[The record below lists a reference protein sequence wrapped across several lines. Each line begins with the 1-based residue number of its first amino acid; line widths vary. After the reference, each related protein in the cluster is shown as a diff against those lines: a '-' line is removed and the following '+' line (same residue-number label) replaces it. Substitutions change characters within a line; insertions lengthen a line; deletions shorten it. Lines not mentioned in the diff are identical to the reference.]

1 MGRALTKACV
11 GLLLAL
17 AAAFACAQARQPQTS
32 AEAESGWA
40 KGNRMLLGVT
50 QERAGFSAQWRFQRS
65 ADGDILIDL
74 EELRGKRMRAGA
86 LLLIDK
92 GALAVRDLPLE
103 RGRELDGFNGPL
115 LMLQLVLRVLE
126 RAAPGGPASVKR
138 DTRIDLIEREKPIKV
153 TGVGADGEFFAPWSA
168 RGLLGP
174 APDGQIRFELEFDSA
189 ARDGAGAYRSSVA
202 GIWQNASPP
211 PKLPDTMALR
221 GWRVFQLRQAAR
233 AAGASNVVGLATSA
247 PMAFANL
254 GEVRRRVAEW
264 AAEGARRSRGQCS

>member
-11 GLLLAL
+11 GLLAAL
-17 AAAFACAQARQPQTS
+17 AAALACGQARPAQTLP
-32 AEAESGWA
+32 EAESGWA
-40 KGNRMLLGVT
+40 KGNRILLGVT

-65 ADGDILIDL
+65 ARGDILIDL
-74 EELRGKRMRAGA
+74 EESRGKRVRAGA
-86 LLLIDK
+86 LLLVDNA
-92 GALAVRDLPLE
+92 ALAVRDVPLE

-126 RAAPGGPASVKR
+126 RAAPDGPASIKR
-138 DTRIDLIEREKPIKV
+138 DTRVEVTEREKPIKV
-153 TGVGADGEFFAPWSA
+153 TGVGTDGEFFAPWSA

-174 APDGQIRFELEFDSA
+174 AADGQIRFELEFDSTT
-189 ARDGAGAYRSSVA
+189 RNGVQAYRTSVA

-211 PKLPDTMALR
+211 LVLPDTMALR

-233 AAGASNVVGLATSA
+233 AAGVSNAVGLATSA

-264 AAEGARRSRGQCS
+264 TAEAARRSRWQCS